1 MSRVE
6 LFERIRRDA
15 RHQGMGIRALA
26 RAYRV
31 HRRTIRQALMSAVPP
46 ERKRSERAAP
56 VLGPW
61 KPLIRTWVTADQ
73 VLPKKQRHTARRI
86 WQRLVDEYGAELG
99 ESTVSGYVAQLRRE
113 LSGGVACVTVPQ
125 VHRVGEEAEVD
136 FGELWVWLDGTLT
149 KVWLFVLRLSS
160 SGKAFHLAF
169 ATQAAE
175 AFLEGHL
182 QAFQALGGV
191 PRRIR
196 YDNLRA
202 AVDRILQGRDRVE
215 NQRFIA
221 LRSHYGFDSF
231 FCQPGKQGAHEKGG
245 VEGEIGRFRRR
256 HLVPIPVV
264 QTMTELNEHLARA
277 DHADNDRHIGNRRTT
292 VGADFTAERP
302 YLLPLPAE
310 PFDVARMLTARVD
323 HKARICVRQCYYS
336 VPARLAGWTVNVR
349 LGATMVEIRSGGQV
363 VARHERAVTRGAQ
376 SLVLDHYLEVLVRKP
391 GALPN
396 ATALAQARE
405 HGAFTPTH
413 EAFWRAARRKLGDAP
428 GTRALIEVLLGH
440 RHLPAVAVIE
450 GIRRALQAGSVNPE
464 VVLVEARQAADTDTA
479 QVVPIGIGSQ
489 TLARYD
495 RPTPALGSYDVL
507 LASDHTFSPR
517 HRDHEAV
524 GQVAAPAE
532 VGA

>member
-6 LFERIRRDA
+6 LFESIRRDA
-15 RHQGMGIRALA
+15 RREGMGIRALA
-26 RAYRV
+26 RTYRV
-31 HRRTIRQALMSAVPP
+31 HRRTVRQALMSAVPP

-56 VLGPW
+56 VLGLW
-61 KPLIRTWVTADQ
+61 KPLIRTWVSADQ
-73 VLPKKQRHTARRI
+73 VLPRKQRHTARRI
-86 WQRLVDEYGAELG
+86 WQRLVDEYGAEVG
-99 ESTVSGYVAQLRRE
+99 ESTVSKYVAELRRE
-113 LSGGVACVTVPQ
+113 LAGGVACVTVPQ
-125 VHRVGEEAEVD
+125 VHPAGEEAEVD

-149 KVWLFVLRLSS
+149 KVWLFVLRLSA
-160 SGKAFHLAF
+160 SGKAVHVAF
-169 ATQAAE
+169 ASQAAE
-175 AFLEGHL
+175 AFLEGHVL
-182 QAFQALGGV
+182 AFRALGGV

-231 FCQPGKQGAHEKGG
+231 FCQPGKRGAHEKGG

-264 QTMTELNEHLARA
+264 ATMTELNKHLARA
-277 DHADNDRHIGNRRTT
+277 DAADDDRHIGNRRTT
-292 VGADFTAERP
+292 VGADFASEQP
-302 YLLPLPAE
+302 HLLSLPADR
-310 PFDVARMLTARVD
+310 FDTARSLTARVD
-323 HKARICVRQCYYS
+323 QKARICVRQCHYS

-349 LGATMVEIRSGGQV
+349 LGATFLEVRAGGRV
-363 VARHERAVTRGAQ
+363 VARHERLTTRGSQ
-376 SLVLDHYLEVLVRKP
+376 SLVLDHYLEVLVGKP

-405 HGAFTPTH
+405 QGAFTQAH
-413 EAFWRAARRKLGDAP
+413 EAFWRVARRKLGDGP

-440 RHLPAVAVIE
+440 RHLPAAAVIE
-450 GIRRALQAGSVNPE
+450 GIHRALQAGSVNPE

-479 QVVPIGIGSQ
+479 QVVPIGTGSPA
-489 TLARYD
+489 LARYD
-495 RPTPALGSYDVL
+495 RPTPALGTYDVL
-507 LASDHTFSPR
+507 LASDHR
-517 HRDHEAV
+517 RGLVDQA
-524 GQVAAPAE
+524 AAPAG